1 MPLTTAGIRYTHL
14 PPGRYRLRIAAAWS
28 ANGPWGPESVSQELF
43 IPTPWWQRPG
53 VWTLFLLAFG
63 ALLLSGHRLRLRS
76 LGMRNAQLE
85 SFNQQLRASIEERQR
100 LISELEAKNSELER
114 FTYTVSHDLKAP
126 LVTIRG
132 FARLVEQDAGEGRI
146 DQLRADIQRIHRAA
160 ETMGLLLNQLL
171 DLSRIGRVVGPPEDL
186 PLRPLI
192 LEAAQRVPNIES
204 VRLVVADDLPTVAGD
219 RIRLLEVFENLL
231 GNAVKFMGGQPSPR
245 IDISMGNEPE
255 PVLVVADNGIGI
267 DPRFKEKVFNL
278 FERLDKKIPGTG
290 IGLAIVKRIVEFH
303 GGRIWVEST
312 GIPGEGSRFCL
323 VLPKAPTA

>member
-1 MPLTTAGIRYTHL
+1 
-14 PPGRYRLRIAAAWS
+14 
-28 ANGPWGPESVSQELF
+28 
-43 IPTPWWQRPG
+43 
-53 VWTLFLLAFG
+53 
-63 ALLLSGHRLRLRS
+63 
-76 LGMRNAQLE
+76 
-85 SFNQQLRASIEERQR
+85 
-100 LISELEAKNSELER
+100 
-114 FTYTVSHDLKAP
+114 
-126 LVTIRG
+126 
-132 FARLVEQDAGEGRI
+132 
-146 DQLRADIQRIHRAA
+146 
-160 ETMGLLLNQLL
+160 
-171 DLSRIGRVVGPPEDL
+171 
-186 PLRPLI
+186 
-192 LEAAQRVPNIES
+192 
-204 VRLVVADDLPTVAGD
+204 
-219 RIRLLEVFENLL
+219 LLEVFENLL